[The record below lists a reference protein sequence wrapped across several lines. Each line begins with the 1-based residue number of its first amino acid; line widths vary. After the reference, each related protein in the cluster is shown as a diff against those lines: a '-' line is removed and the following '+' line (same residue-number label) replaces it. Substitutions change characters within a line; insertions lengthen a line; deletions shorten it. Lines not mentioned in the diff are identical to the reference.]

1 MPLIAVARNTLA
13 VVVVALASLE
23 PVATRTRSGRVQPP
37 AAPFVP
43 ATGQAAPGVVPPPS
57 PAPQTPARDRQPGEP
72 ERGTAALRG
81 IVVAADTGTPLR
93 RAVVRAFSTSGGGNG
108 MAQTD
113 AQGRFEIT
121 QLPPG
126 RYMVSATR
134 SGYVTMS
141 FGQRAPNQ
149 PGMPIALEDGQS
161 ADKVHFALARGGAI
175 TGRIVDEFGEPVSSA
190 QVSAQRFGYSGG
202 GRRLLPAGSEGGN
215 DRTDDLGQF
224 RLYGLSPGEYYV
236 TATLRSNDFMPPGTS
251 VGTQPNEGY
260 APTYYPGTPNAVEA
274 RRVSVRAG
282 QELANVSFALSATR
296 VGRISGRV
304 TTSAGEP
311 FVGAM
316 VMVHP
321 RDESLGFMSMMT
333 SGTGVRPDG
342 TFQTG
347 GLPPGTYSLTVQPRG
362 DRSDPN
368 PEVARVD
375 VPVNGEDVADVFIV
389 TGRGGI
395 IRGRVITDDGTV
407 PPFKP
412 ELMRVMPQPVE
423 PGRALMSARPG
434 TVRMDWTFE
443 LTGLT
448 DPVRLGAFVESAPGW
463 SVRHAFREGID
474 LMDTPVDVA
483 PGRVIE
489 DVELVLTRKVTE
501 VSGVVTDERGQPV
514 TDVSV
519 VVFPGDQE
527 RWTFGTRYI
536 RTARPDTTGRYTIRL
551 TPTDG
556 LRAIAVRGL
565 ESGQSSDPEFLA
577 KAIEQAVPLEI
588 REGESKTIDLRVK

>member
-1 MPLIAVARNTLA
+1 MPLTAVARITLGVAVALVTVEPVITLA
-13 VVVVALASLE
+13 HGGLAQ
-23 PVATRTRSGRVQPP
+23 VT
-37 AAPFVP
+37 PFVP
-43 ATGQAAPGVVPPPS
+43 GGKPAPGVVPPPS

-72 ERGTAALRG
+72 ERRTAALRG
-81 IVVAADTGTPLR
+81 IVVAADTGTALR

-126 RYMVSATR
+126 RYLVSATR

-149 PGMPIALEDGQS
+149 PGMPIALEEGQT

-175 TGRIVDEFGEPVSSA
+175 IGRIVDEFGEPVSSA
-190 QVSAQRFGYSGG
+190 QVSAQRFGYAGG
-202 GRRLLPAGSEGGN
+202 GRRLLPAGAEGGT

-224 RLYGLSPGEYYV
+224 RLYGLPPGEYFV
-236 TATLRSNDFMPPGTS
+236 TATLRSGEFMPPGTS
-251 VGTQPNEGY
+251 VGTQPNDGY
-260 APTYYPGTPNAVEA
+260 APTYYPGTPNAAEA
-274 RRVSVRAG
+274 RRVPLQPG
-282 QELANVSFALSATR
+282 QEVTSISFALSATR

-304 TTSAGEP
+304 TNSAGEP
-311 FVGAM
+311 FLGAM
-316 VMVHP
+316 VMIHP
-321 RDESLGFMSMMT
+321 RDESLGFMGMMT

-368 PEVARVD
+368 AEVARVD
-375 VPVNGEDVADVFIV
+375 VTVNGEDVPDVLIV

-395 IRGRVITDDGTV
+395 IRGRVVTDDGTM
-407 PPFKP
+407 PAFKP
-412 ELMRVMPQPVE
+412 ELIRVMPQALE
-423 PGRALMSARPG
+423 PGRSLMGARPA

-443 LTGLT
+443 VTGLT

-463 SVRHAFREGID
+463 SVRHAFRDGID
-474 LMDTPVDVA
+474 LMDTPIDAA
-483 PGRVIE
+483 PGRVVE

-501 VSGVVTDERGQPV
+501 VSGTVTDERGQPV

-519 VVFPGDQE
+519 VVFPADRE
-527 RWTFGTRYI
+527 RWTSGSRYI
-536 RTARPDTTGRYTIRL
+536 RTARPDATGRYTLRL

-577 KAIEQAVPLEI
+577 KAIEQAMPLEI
-588 REGESKTIDLRVK
+588 GEGESKTLDLRIK